1 MEEERRQTL
10 TIFPETV
17 LAPLI
22 GATGVKVG
30 RAEAFHLIWGV
41 DQEPFKIL
49 WTISKEQAPGNVYS
63 ISGAPQPW
71 VKDLCLR
78 GKGTGCQIFSR
89 THSHSFN
96 QLSLKDRL

>member
-22 GATGVKVG
+22 GVTGVKVG
-30 RAEAFHLIWGV
+30 RAEALHLIWDV

-49 WTISKEQAPGNVYS
+49 
-63 ISGAPQPW
+63 
-71 VKDLCLR
+71 
-78 GKGTGCQIFSR
+78 
-89 THSHSFN
+89 
-96 QLSLKDRL
+96 